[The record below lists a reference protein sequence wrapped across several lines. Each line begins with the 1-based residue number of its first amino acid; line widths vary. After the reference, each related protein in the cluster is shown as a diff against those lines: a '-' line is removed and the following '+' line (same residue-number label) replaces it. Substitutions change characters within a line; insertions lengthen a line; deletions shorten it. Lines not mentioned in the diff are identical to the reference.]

1 MSVQAGI
8 WNFDGEPVE
17 RDFLTRISTSIAEYG
32 PDGEKTHFDGP
43 VGMLYRPFHTT
54 VESHVEHQPYVS
66 VSGRVITW
74 DGRLDN
80 RDELIPQLCNDLTA
94 DQTDVAIIAAA
105 FDRWSTD
112 CFTKLIGDWALAIWD
127 PQEAELLLARD
138 YLGVR
143 HLFYY
148 PKPKNVFWCSHLAPL
163 ALCGDK
169 FTLCDEYVA
178 GYLAFHPGADL
189 TPYREIRSVSPGKFV
204 RINNRRVR
212 VYPYWTFNPRV
223 KIQYKTDAEY
233 EEQFRHLFQQAVR
246 RRLRADSPILAELS
260 GGLDSSSITCMAD
273 SILEKDGRSTT
284 AVDTFSYFD
293 RGEPDEE
300 DFLYFTEV
308 EKKRNR
314 TGHRAEL
321 RSAGETFS
329 FSHEKFNAIPGFG
342 VREELKA
349 AKSEV
354 MRCGKYRVV
363 LSGLGGDEF
372 LGQAFDFRVQLADL
386 LVKFQASKFVKE
398 LLAWSLLV
406 RLPWVQLLFQTLL
419 LLLPSSLGSRFGE
432 KVAIEPWINKEFARN
447 QRLSARLLEATATS
461 WLTLPSARDSAH
473 LIASLAS
480 QLAETPP
487 SLEEKRYPFLDQS
500 LIEFLLA
507 IPRDQL
513 LRPGQR
519 RFLMRRALSD
529 LIPPKILSRKTKSSA
544 GRCIPVTLQKQW
556 HTLQNSLSSTL
567 SCHFGFINEKE
578 FREALLATK
587 NGQVSQYGLRLMR
600 GLALEFWLRGAL
612 ARGVI
617 SVDSSFNSSEVASAR
632 TFPARQAHTG

>member
-1 MSVQAGI
+1 MSMQAGI
-8 WNFDGEPVE
+8 WNFDGEPVKRE
-17 RDFLTRISTSIAEYG
+17 ILTRISASIAEYG
-32 PDGEKTHFDGP
+32 PDGEKTHFDGS

-54 VESHVEHQPYVS
+54 LESHVEHQPYVS

-189 TPYREIRSVSPGKFV
+189 TPYREIRSVPPGKFV
-204 RINNRRVR
+204 RINNRKVC
-212 VYPYWTFNPRV
+212 VYPYWTFNPRI

-233 EEQFRHLFQQAVR
+233 EEQFRHLFRQAVR
-246 RRLRADSPILAELS
+246 RCLRADLPILAELS
-260 GGLDSSSITCMAD
+260 GGLDSSSIVCMAD
-273 SILEKDGRSTT
+273 LIMGKEGGGTP
-284 AVDTFSYFD
+284 AVDTFSFFD

-300 DFLYFTEV
+300 DFSYFCEV
-308 EKKRNR
+308 ETKRNR
-314 TGHRAEL
+314 TGHHAEL
-321 RSAGETFS
+321 KSTGETFS
-329 FSHEKFNAIPGFG
+329 FDHEKFAAIPGFG

-349 AKSEV
+349 AKSEIL
-354 MRCGKYRVV
+354 RRGKYRVS
-363 LSGLGGDEF
+363 LSGIGGDEF
-372 LGQAFDFRVQLADL
+372 LGQAFDFRVQLADS
-386 LVKFQASKFVKE
+386 LVQFQIRSFAKE
-398 LLAWSLLV
+398 LLAWSLLA
-406 RLPWVQLLFQTLL
+406 RLPWIQVLSQTLV
-419 LLLPSSLGSRFGE
+419 LLLPSSLSARLGE
-432 KVAIEPWINKEFARN
+432 KVAIEPWIKKKFARK

-461 WLTLPSARDSAH
+461 WFSLPSARDSAH

-480 QLAETPP
+480 QMTETNP
-487 SLEEKRYPFLDQS
+487 SVEETRYPFLDRS
-500 LIEFLLA
+500 LTEFLVA
-507 IPRDQL
+507 IPRNQL
-513 LRPGQR
+513 LRPGYR

-529 LIPPKILSRKTKSSA
+529 VVPPKILARRTKSSA
-544 GRCIPVTLQKQW
+544 GRCIAVTLKKQW
-556 HTLQNSLSSTL
+556 HTVQHSLNSTL
-567 SCHFGFINEKE
+567 SSYFGYINETE
-578 FREALLATK
+578 FCEALLATK
-587 NGQVSQYGLRLMR
+587 NGKVSQYGLRLVR

-617 SVDSSFNSSEVASAR
+617 CVDPPSDFSEVVSSRTLEASQR
-632 TFPARQAHTG
+632 HIG